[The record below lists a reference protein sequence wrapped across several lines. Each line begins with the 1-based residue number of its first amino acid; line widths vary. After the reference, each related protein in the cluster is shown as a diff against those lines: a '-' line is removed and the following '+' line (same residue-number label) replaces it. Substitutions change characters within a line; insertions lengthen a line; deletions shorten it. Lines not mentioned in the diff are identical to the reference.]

1 MNPYILKRHLNKSVK
16 FYEENSAE
24 IPAELYTAECV
35 KPDLSDFPLPL
46 PSKKKDYTCF
56 VKTADGAVWYGA
68 KTGLTRYDAS
78 AERIE
83 DRVQYFS
90 ADRFLYDNE
99 VERLLADGNRVWVK
113 TKTGVVSAEM
123 ICLGSDEKA
132 NLLLKESMEI
142 VDRRGMISHR
152 YLNKPRDFASKYPD
166 NECDNDGGFTSAY
179 ALGEIFHYATL
190 KKEKGEEDK
199 ETQFVKAAATRA
211 VESVLLLFYLP
222 GRGDGFFART
232 YMCPGERLPDGGLF
246 FERRGNK
253 AYVVENPQTIERG
266 LAGKSV
272 DCSAPIPER
281 LKHLYEDEGYTTD
294 GLIYKGDTSS
304 DEVTLNYACMRYAHE
319 ILGPTDPELDEIIKD
334 AIKNTTYHFIDND
347 YQLIDFE
354 GKPTSWAKWNLTYFS
369 SDLGWSDGALNS
381 AEMMFYLLAC
391 DKVLGGDEKCMK
403 AVEDLLSKDYHKIA
417 TKHNERFYKASMAG
431 GMDLREDLMYGDHM
445 LATISFWQ
453 LCDLEKDEK
462 LLECWKKGFRSWQ
475 RTLSK
480 EHSPCYDFPY
490 LLATGDKIDMERS
503 VNFFYRALPS
513 RLASGVTVNREDYP
527 LDIRF
532 SGETRELSSLLP
544 ADERFIAKYDRNPMD
559 YRSEDSGGVYGVE
572 SCASF
577 TFAYW
582 LGRYFGIIEGE
593 K

>member
-24 IPAELYTAECV
+24 IPAELFDAKSE
-35 KPDLSDFPLPL
+35 KPNLEDFPLPL

-56 VKTADGAVWYGA
+56 VTTDDGAVWYGA
-68 KTGLTRYDAS
+68 KTGLTRYDKN
-78 AERIE
+78 AERLE
-83 DRVQYFS
+83 DKVQYFC

-123 ICLGSDEKA
+123 VELSGDEKA
-132 NLLLKESMEI
+132 NMLLKESLEI

-152 YLNKPRDFASKYPD
+152 YLNRPRDLSSKYYD
-166 NECDNDGGFTSAY
+166 NECDNDGGFTAAY
-179 ALGEIFHYATL
+179 AIGEMFHYATL
-190 KKEKGEEDK
+190 KREKGEDDA
-199 ETQFVKAAATRA
+199 ETQFVKAAVTRA
-211 VESVLLLFYLP
+211 VEAVLLLFYLP

-232 YMCPGERLPDGGLF
+232 YMAPDERLPDGGLF
-246 FERRGNK
+246 FERKGDM
-253 AYVVENPQTIERG
+253 AYVVETETSRKMGIVGESIYCG
-266 LAGKSV
+266 T
-272 DCSAPIPER
+272 PIPER
-281 LKHLYEDEGYTTD
+281 LKHLYEDEGYTSD

-347 YQLIDFE
+347 YQLVDFQ
-354 GKPTSWAKWNLTYFS
+354 GKPTSWAKWNLTYFN
-369 SDLGWSDGALNS
+369 SDIGWSDGALNS
-381 AEMMFYLLAC
+381 AEIMFYLLAC
-391 DKVLGGDEKCMK
+391 DKVLGGDEKCK
-403 AVEDLLSKDYHKIA
+403 NAIKDLLSKGYAQIA

-431 GMDLREDLMYGDHM
+431 GFDLREDLMYGDHM
-445 LATISFWQ
+445 LSVVTFWQ
-453 LCDLEKDEK
+453 LCDLETDEK

-490 LLATGDKIDMERS
+490 ILATGDKIDMERS
-503 VNFFYRALPS
+503 LNYFYRALPS
-513 RLASGVTVNREDYP
+513 RLASGVTLNREDYP
-527 LDIRF
+527 LDVRF

-544 ADERFIAKYDRNPMD
+544 ADERFIAKYDRNPMAD
-559 YRSEDSGGVYGVE
+559 CREDSGGMYCVE
-572 SCASF
+572 SCTMF

-582 LGRYFGIIEGE
+582 IGRYFDIIKGE
-593 K
+593 E